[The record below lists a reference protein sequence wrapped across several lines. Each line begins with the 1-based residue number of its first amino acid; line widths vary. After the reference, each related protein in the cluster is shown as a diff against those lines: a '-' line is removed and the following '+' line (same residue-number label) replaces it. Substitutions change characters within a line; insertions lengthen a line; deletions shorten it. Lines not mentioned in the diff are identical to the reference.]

1 MAVEKT
7 KISEFELIQRWFWFF
22 ILYFAFI
29 VLIAC
34 FGLVA
39 EF

>member
-1 MAVEKT
+1 MATEAKLT
-7 KISEFELIQRWFWFF
+7 EFQVIMRWFWFWV
-22 ILYFAFI
+22 LYFACI

>member
-1 MAVEKT
+1 MAAEKI
-7 KISEFELIQRWFWFF
+7 KLSEFQIIQRWFWFF
-22 ILYFAFI
+22 LLYFAFI

>member
-1 MAVEKT
+1 MAVEKH

-22 ILYFAFI
+22 VLYFIFI
-29 VLIAC
+29 ILIAC

>member
-1 MAVEKT
+1 MAVEKNT
-7 KISEFELIQRWFWFF
+7 ISEFAVIQRWFWFF
-22 ILYFAFI
+22 VLYFAFI

>member
-1 MAVEKT
+1 MAVEKI

-22 ILYFAFI
+22 VLYFAFI

>member
-1 MAVEKT
+1 MAAKEEKF
-7 KISEFELIQRWFWFF
+7 SELQIIGRWAWFF
-22 ILYFAFI
+22 VLYFAFI

-34 FGLVA
+34 FGLIA

>member
-1 MAVEKT
+1 MAAKEQKLTEVQ
-7 KISEFELIQRWFWFF
+7 LINRWAWFF
-22 ILYFAFI
+22 VLYFAFI

>member
-1 MAVEKT
+1 MAVENKL
-7 KISEFELIQRWFWFF
+7 SEFQVIQRWFWFF
-22 ILYFAFI
+22 LLYFAFI

>member
-1 MAVEKT
+1 MAAER
-7 KISEFELIQRWFWFF
+7 KITEFEVIQRWFWFF
-22 ILYFAFI
+22 LLYFACI

>member
-1 MAVEKT
+1 MAAEAKLT
-7 KISEFELIQRWFWFF
+7 EFQIIMRWTWFF
-22 ILYFAFI
+22 ALYFACI
-29 VLIAC
+29 VLIAS